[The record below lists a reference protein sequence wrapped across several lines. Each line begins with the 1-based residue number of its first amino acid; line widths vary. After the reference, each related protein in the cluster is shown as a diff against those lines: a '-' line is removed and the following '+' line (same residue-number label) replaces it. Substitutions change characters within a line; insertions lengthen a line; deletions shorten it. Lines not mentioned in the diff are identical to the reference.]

1 MALKEFHDVF
11 FLVFREFIEPM
22 DLYLY
27 IRELVRPVLF
37 SLYHQLIL
45 YDYRY

>member
-11 FLVFREFIEPM
+11 FLVFREFMEPM

-27 IRELVRPVLF
+27 IRELVCPVLF
-37 SLYHQLIL
+37 SHAYHLFVC
-45 YDYRY
+45 DYRY

>member
-1 MALKEFHDVF
+1 MALKDFHDVF

-27 IRELVRPVLF
+27 IRELVRPALF
-37 SLYHQLIL
+37 SHAYHLFV
-45 YDYRY
+45 YNYRF